1 MKPEEKARVIID
13 RQLAEAGWLVIDR
26 DEYMP
31 TAHACAVREGL
42 MNRHGANLEAD
53 YLLFIEGK
61 AVGVV
66 EAKREENDL
75 GDEVKLQALNYTKNL
90 PTWCAAWYQRLPI
103 VILANSKTILFYN
116 QKSDAEDFEERT
128 KMPTPYEL
136 KSQLKL
142 EGFFAGLPTLDPRGL
157 RQCQIDAIHGLE
169 DSFREGQKRALMVL
183 ATGSGKTYTACLA
196 SYRFLSSTPMR
207 RVLFLVDRNN
217 LGKQAEGEFG
227 TFRLTET
234 REPFNTIF
242 GVSRLKSATIPNESN
257 VVISTIQR
265 LFSLLKGED
274 IVDTDEESEFEDADI
289 HPIDIPDTPKLPADY
304 FDLIIID
311 ECHRSIYGSWKKVLD
326 YFGSARIIGLTAT
339 PVPETKAFFNNNIV
353 VNYTLEDSIRDGVNV
368 DHRTFRIRT
377 EVTEN
382 GGAILQGQHTQ
393 RTTLYT
399 GQTEDVVWSENKNY
413 TKEELNRSVINPAQ
427 IKLVL
432 QTYKDAVYTEM
443 FTDPQREPNFDYLP
457 KTLIF
462 ALNEKHAN
470 NIVKIAKEVFERT
483 DDKFVQKITY
493 SVGDSNALIR
503 QFRNDKEFRIAVT
516 CTVVATGTDV

>member
-1 MKPEEKARVIID
+1 M
-13 RQLAEAGWLVIDR
+13 
-26 DEYMP
+26 
-31 TAHACAVREGL
+31 
-42 MNRHGANLEAD
+42 
-53 YLLFIEGK
+53 
-61 AVGVV
+61 
-66 EAKREENDL
+66 
-75 GDEVKLQALNYTKNL
+75 
-90 PTWCAAWYQRLPI
+90 
-103 VILANSKTILFYN
+103 
-116 QKSDAEDFEERT
+116 
-128 KMPTPYEL
+128 
-136 KSQLKL
+136 
-142 EGFFAGLPTLDPRGL
+142 
-157 RQCQIDAIHGLE
+157 
-169 DSFREGQKRALMVL
+169 
-183 ATGSGKTYTACLA
+183 
-196 SYRFLSSTPMR
+196 
-207 RVLFLVDRNN
+207 
-217 LGKQAEGEFG
+217 
-227 TFRLTET
+227 TET

-516 CTVVATGTDV
+516 CTLVATGNDV